1 MKSKEEVL
9 NNALIVLNKPDKPWE
24 VTIANDS
31 IVVKWKWMDATFF
44 APNEITN
51 EVKEY
56 SYIVTLTVSD
66 EDGNGHLTVTPVIAK
81 NGEEGTVTA
90 IQFNN
95 IFKAAGEVVLQANK
109 SLTGKALTAGA
120 FEFTLTGNGQNQSK
134 NNQEVEN
141 EASGNV
147 IFDPIKYTQDD
158 IGKTYTYEIR
168 EKKPDQPLPG
178 YTYSEDVYLAK
189 VAVSDQNGEIKTDV
203 KYYLKN
209 GEKEI
214 ELEEGKVPTFQNSY
228 EASGKVTIS
237 GVKELTGNKA
247 LVENLFT
254 FVLKDADGNKVDNT
268 TEEAIITN
276 STSVMLTSVARIP
289 IKEHLLLR
297 QLIIIR
303 MMWIQSQVT
312 RIILTM

>member
-1 MKSKEEVL
+1 M
-9 NNALIVLNKPDKPWE
+9 
-24 VTIANDS
+24 
-31 IVVKWKWMDATFF
+31 
-44 APNEITN
+44 
-51 EVKEY
+51 
-56 SYIVTLTVSD
+56 
-66 EDGNGHLTVTPVIAK
+66 
-81 NGEEGTVTA
+81 
-90 IQFNN
+90 
-95 IFKAAGEVVLQANK
+95 
-109 SLTGKALTAGA
+109 
-120 FEFTLTGNGQNQSK
+120 TGNGQNQSK

-254 FVLKDADGNKVDNT
+254 FVLKDADGNKIAEAQNTDKGTFTFETINYNQNDVDPVTGNKDYTYYVEENPVAEGAPYT
-268 TEEAIITN
+268 TSKVVYKVVVHVENDPETAELKTSTTVTVEKNDAEET
-276 STSVMLTSVARIP
+276 TDV
-289 IKEHLLLR
+289 
-297 QLIIIR
+297 
-303 MMWIQSQVT
+303 
-312 RIILTM
+312 